1 MIFSLALVGIRGWMR
16 RMEIDAPAKVN
27 PMLRLHG
34 KRADGF
40 HEIETLMV
48 PVGLADRIDISVGA
62 GQGILLGCSDLSLPA
77 DASNLA
83 WRAAELFAKETG
95 LAFRTEIFIQ
105 KNIPHG
111 AGLGGGSS
119 DAAAVLKAL
128 DQLLGTNLGPARLMQ
143 MAAALGSDIP
153 FFISCVPAVCRG
165 RGEIV
170 GPAAG
175 IPRMELLLV
184 FPPFP
189 VSTAWAYGAH
199 AAGAGNSATL
209 RRAWGSMELVND
221 LEPAVFSKYAVLQAL
236 RDWLLRQDGVAH
248 AMMSGSGSTVF
259 AILENAAEG
268 LEERLHGEFGAAFS
282 ARRCSTVASAV

>member
-1 MIFSLALVGIRGWMR
+1 
-16 RMEIDAPAKVN
+16 
-27 PMLRLHG
+27 
-34 KRADGF
+34 
-40 HEIETLMV
+40 
-48 PVGLADRIDISVGA
+48 
-62 GQGILLGCSDLSLPA
+62 
-77 DASNLA
+77 
-83 WRAAELFAKETG
+83 
-95 LAFRTEIFIQ
+95 
-105 KNIPHG
+105 
-111 AGLGGGSS
+111 
-119 DAAAVLKAL
+119 VLKAL

-209 RRAWGSMELVND
+209 RRVWGSMELVND

-259 AILENAAEG
+259 AILDNAAEG